1 MSLLL
6 RYCSTSDRQIIS
18 LASVVRQ
25 YSSKNVSIAQILND
39 KNLGKCEAQ
48 GWIRNSRKQKEFTFL
63 DVVDGSTSQ
72 HLQVVAPTSIVPI
85 GTKFHSALRV
95 AGELIESS
103 HPGQALELVAQEVD
117 VVNSCEDPYPIQPRK
132 QLSQNLVRQYPSYK
146 HKTNGTTAMLR
157 MRNRMTQA
165 IHQYFQDN
173 GYLQIHTPILTSN
186 DCEGGGEV
194 FKISSKSQNSAKSC
208 EVKVTE
214 KDNTSDKVIKN
225 SEIQSERRDGEYFD
239 KPVYLTVSGQL
250 HLEAACNGIA
260 KVYTFNP
267 AFRAEKGRTRR
278 HLSEFW
284 MVEAEL
290 AFIQELD
297 DILIVMED
305 LIKHT
310 ARALLTHSQDLQ
322 VFAKSAKIENRTE
335 YIEEML
341 SKPFNRITFADAKN
355 ICEQNSELEEV
366 FGDFSRE
373 HELFICQTLG
383 GPVFVY
389 NWPKESKPFYMR
401 ECTEDRNLVSSVD
414 LLVPG
419 VGELCGGGLR
429 EFNLASLQERISGGD
444 LAWYA
449 DLRGKGSAPTAGF
462 GLGFERLIQW
472 LVGAENIK
480 DTIPFYRAS
489 HECQM

>member
-1 MSLLL
+1 
-6 RYCSTSDRQIIS
+6 
-18 LASVVRQ
+18 
-25 YSSKNVSIAQILND
+25 
-39 KNLGKCEAQ
+39 
-48 GWIRNSRKQKEFTFL
+48 
-63 DVVDGSTSQ
+63 
-72 HLQVVAPTSIVPI
+72 
-85 GTKFHSALRV
+85 
-95 AGELIESS
+95 
-103 HPGQALELVAQEVD
+103 
-117 VVNSCEDPYPIQPRK
+117 
-132 QLSQNLVRQYPSYK
+132 
-146 HKTNGTTAMLR
+146 MLR

-165 IHQYFQDN
+165 IHQYFQHN

-194 FKISSKSQNSAKSC
+194 FKISTKESKHTNHATSEKAVKRNKESDAAVVKS
-208 EVKVTE
+208 
-214 KDNTSDKVIKN
+214 D
-225 SEIQSERRDGEYFD
+225 EYFD
-239 KPVYLTVSGQL
+239 KQVYLTVSGQL
-250 HLEAACNGIA
+250 HLEAVCNGIA

-290 AFIQELD
+290 AFIQDLD
-297 DILIVMED
+297 DILNVMED

-310 ARALLTHSQDLQ
+310 ARILISHQQDLE
-322 VFAKSAKIENRTE
+322 VFAKAAKIENRIK

-341 SKPFNRITFADAKN
+341 LKPFHRITFTEAKD
-355 ICEQNSELEEV
+355 ICGQNSELAAV
-366 FGDFSRE
+366 VDDFSRD
-373 HELFICQTLG
+373 HELYICQRLG

-401 ECTEDRNLVSSVD
+401 ECKEDNDFVSSVD

-429 EFNLASLQERISGGD
+429 EFDPQSLDARIGTVD
-444 LAWYA
+444 LNWYA
-449 DLRGKGSAPTAGF
+449 DMRRKGSAPTAGF